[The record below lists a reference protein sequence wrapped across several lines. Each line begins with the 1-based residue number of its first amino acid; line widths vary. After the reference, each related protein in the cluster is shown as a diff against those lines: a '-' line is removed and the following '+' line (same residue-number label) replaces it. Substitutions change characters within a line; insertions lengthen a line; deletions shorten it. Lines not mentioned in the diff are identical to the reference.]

1 MDHRIKA
8 LINVNSLNV
17 FFLFD
22 IEIKGEG
29 EFLYPLNEMN
39 ALCKVLKCYQKR

>member
-1 MDHRIKA
+1 MNHGIKIV
-8 LINVNSLNV
+8 INENSLNV
-17 FFLFD
+17 LILCD